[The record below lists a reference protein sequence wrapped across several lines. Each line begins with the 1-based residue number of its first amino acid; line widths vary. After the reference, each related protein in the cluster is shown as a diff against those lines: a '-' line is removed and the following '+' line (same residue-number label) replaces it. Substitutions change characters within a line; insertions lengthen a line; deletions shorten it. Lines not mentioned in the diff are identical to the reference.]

1 MLLVMGRTAGLSSKA
16 LEGRY
21 KTPDDIRDIHLVSK
35 PRLGDKLMDFAVTDD
50 PDGLTLI
57 SFDIPGGG
65 ARIYSKIKETAAWL
79 LSPRMDNSTY
89 LAPSHEAKQMLLSKI
104 PTKANAVEYQV
115 EPMNRQYVE
124 AALGET
130 FIELTKYARKR
141 LMGLINSR
149 GQATSISVE
158 ALSTWTNAAKTASRE
173 WRRRGFNVD
182 NADRLIKLVED
193 MVEFKEERRG
203 RAW

>member
-35 PRLGDKLMDFAVTDD
+35 PKLDGKLINFAMTDD

-89 LAPSHEAKQMLLSKI
+89 ITPSHEAKQMLLTKI
-104 PTKANAVEYQV
+104 PINANAVEYQV
-115 EPMNRQYVE
+115 EPIGKQCVE
-124 AALGET
+124 TALGET
-130 FIELTKYARKR
+130 LMELTKYARKR
-141 LMGLINSR
+141 LMILINAR
-149 GQATSISVE
+149 GRATAMSME
-158 ALSTWTNAAKTASRE
+158 ALSMWTNAAKTASRE
-173 WRRRGFNVD
+173 WRRRGFNVN
-182 NADRLIKLVED
+182 NADKLIKLVED
-193 MVEFKEERRG
+193 VIEFKERG
-203 RAW
+203 RRA